1 MKPVKEFTPEEVR
14 DFILLCLRT
23 QWTSLGH
30 ANTMERDLNAA
41 IARQKSER
49 EEKEKAD
56 LPFPRRGDNGP
67 PNCWGGGEMVNPND
81 TAALDKLGVDLAA
94 ALKAAAKEEVG

>member
-14 DFILLCLRT
+14 DFVLLCLRT

-56 LPFPRRGDNGP
+56 LPFPSRHP
-67 PNCWGGGEMVNPND
+67 H
-81 TAALDKLGVDLAA
+81 
-94 ALKAAAKEEVG
+94 EELNAHRMGMAQS